1 MNGTQPYT
9 ASIADWQSDADA
21 IQAVRHGVFIK
32 EQGIPAVLEW
42 DGVDS
47 DCRHILVRDAAG
59 QAIATGRL
67 MPDGRIG
74 RMAVLKAWR
83 GRGIGRLMLSRL
95 IELAAA
101 CGYARVYLHARQ
113 DAAGFYRAAGF
124 RESGET
130 FTEAGIPHVTMVR
143 DSV

>member
-9 ASIADWQSDADA
+9 VSIADWQSDADA

-32 EQGIPAVLEW
+32 EQGIPAALEW
-42 DGVDS
+42 DGADS
-47 DCRHILVRDAAG
+47 DCRHVLVRDAAG
-59 QAIATGRL
+59 RAIATGRL
-67 MPDGRIG
+67 MQDGRIG

-101 CGYARVYLHARQ
+101 GGHARVYLHAQQ